1 MTIVHHHTL
10 GLTSINS
17 QMTLGL
23 PGWDCNH
30 RSLFGRYVDSSQT
43 LLGCT
48 YMMFC
53 DLQYVEG
60 SLAVVGKLVY
70 ADWLL
75 VFCSFFV

>member
-1 MTIVHHHTL
+1 MSDCRSGV
-10 GLTSINS
+10 SPVNYPDPDP
-17 QMTLGL
+17 GL

-30 RSLFGRYVDSSQT
+30 RSLFDRYVDSSQT

>member
-1 MTIVHHHTL
+1 MTIVHHHIQ
-10 GLTSINS
+10 GLTSITS
-17 QMTLGL
+17 PMTLGL

-30 RSLFGRYVDSSQT
+30 RLLFDRYVDSSLT

-53 DLQYVEG
+53 DLQYVEE

-70 ADWLL
+70 ANWLL

>member
-1 MTIVHHHTL
+1 MTTVYHQIL
-10 GLTSINS
+10 RLTSINS
-17 QMTLGL
+17 PMTLGL
-23 PGWDCNH
+23 PGWDFNH
-30 RSLFGRYVDSSQT
+30 RSFFDRYVDSSQT

-53 DLQYVEG
+53 DLQYVGG